1 MGRARVVSPPPQ
13 DYIPEPLVAQP
24 IEVEIEEVII
34 QDWIDGNLEEEL
46 EETESNE
53 PSPEELEKERI
64 AQQKHEEILR
74 QREHDK
80 KEARRQA
87 RLLKKDAK
95 QDPKLLAEI
104 EALRRSNE
112 ELARDKEAAEKA
124 REETIVAMRN
134 KVTEQ
139 RGNQLNIVKQRTPSV
154 WSRVKAFF
162 RRRRIDL
169 ATVAKSNYEVAII
182 QRARVAVP
190 KMLDDIEKMH
200 EQLTILE
207 ELIAKYVER
216 EKIKD
221 R

>member
-34 QDWIDGNLEEEL
+34 QDWIDGNLEEEI

-64 AQQKHEEILR
+64 AQEKYEEIQK
-74 QREHDK
+74 QREHAK
-80 KEARRQA
+80 KEAKRQE
-87 RLLKKDAK
+87 RLQKKAAKKD
-95 QDPKLLAEI
+95 PELLAEV
-104 EALRRSNE
+104 EALRAANDK
-112 ELARDKEAAEKA
+112 LTRDKEAAERA

-134 KVTEQ
+134 KATEQ
-139 RGNQLNIVKQRTPSV
+139 RGNQLNMVKQRTPSL
-154 WSRVKAFF
+154 WSKVKSFF

>member
-1 MGRARVVSPPPQ
+1 MARARVVAPPPQ
-13 DYIPEPLVAQP
+13 DYIPESLVSLP
-24 IEVEIEEVII
+24 PPPEIVEEQTWV
-34 QDWIDGNLEEEL
+34 DGNMEEEI

-64 AQQKHEEILR
+64 AQQKHEEIQ
-74 QREHDK
+74 QRRELDK
-80 KEARRQA
+80 KESDRQA
-87 RLLKKDAK
+87 RLLKRAAK
-95 QDPKLLAEI
+95 KDPKLLAEV
-104 EALRRSNE
+104 EALRLANE
-112 ELARDKEAAEKA
+112 QLTIDKEAAEKA

-139 RGNQLNIVKQRTPSV
+139 RGNQLNMVKQRAPSL
-154 WSRVKAFF
+154 WSKVKSFF

>member
-1 MGRARVVSPPPQ
+1 MEEETV
-13 DYIPEPLVAQP
+13 
-24 IEVEIEEVII
+24 EVETI
-34 QDWIDGNLEEEL
+34 
-46 EETESNE
+46 E
-53 PSPEELEKERI
+53 PSPEELDKERI
-64 AQQKHEEILR
+64 AQQKHEEIQ
-74 QREHDK
+74 QRRELDK
-80 KEARRQA
+80 KESDRQA
-87 RLLKKDAK
+87 RLLKRAAK
-95 QDPKLLAEI
+95 KDPKLLAEV
-104 EALRRSNE
+104 EALRLANE
-112 ELARDKEAAEKA
+112 QLTIDKEAAEKA

-139 RGNQLNIVKQRTPSV
+139 RGNQLNMVKQRTPSL